1 MIAEA
6 SREPSPSSQVRARG
20 APRDLIWSG
29 VSLPSIT
36 AFKSAWS
43 RVRGRSAVALSQTDD
58 RPFPEHRRSDPRG
71 LDAGDAELVFGGFS
85 LATFSVGMKVGQIV
99 EAAWWKGKLREALTS
114 TREPPPSR
122 QMSLVRERREL
133 DDGPLRPSSL
143 LRPPPPQRLQAG
155 PLASQDI
162 LRGARG
168 RLGAQKQKNGLRE
181 QGSACGL
188 R

>member
-1 MIAEA
+1 MIAHFPSIAALTPEA
-6 SREPSPSSQVRARG
+6 STLAMLMLG
-20 APRDLIWSG
+20 
-29 VSLPSIT
+29 
-36 AFKSAWS
+36 F
-43 RVRGRSAVALSQTDD
+43 
-58 RPFPEHRRSDPRG
+58 
-71 LDAGDAELVFGGFS
+71 AGFGF
-85 LATFSVGMKVGQIV
+85 ATFSVGMKVGQIV
-99 EAAWWKGKLREALTS
+99 EAAWWKGKLQEALTS

-122 QMSLVRERREL
+122 QMSLVRERRER
-133 DDGPLRPSSL
+133 GESSVRPDSL